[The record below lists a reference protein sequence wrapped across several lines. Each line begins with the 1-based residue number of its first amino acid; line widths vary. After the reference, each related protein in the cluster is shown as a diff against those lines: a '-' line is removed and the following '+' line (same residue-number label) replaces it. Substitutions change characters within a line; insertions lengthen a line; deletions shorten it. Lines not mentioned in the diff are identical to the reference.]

1 MASVIFSH
9 GNGFPASTYRSF
21 TNDLVRRGFKVKS
34 IEKLGHQAQFPVT
47 SNWPHLV
54 QELADFAQQSMDE
67 TGETPYLVGHS
78 LGGLLSL
85 MCASKHPK

>member
-1 MASVIFSH
+1 MASLIFSH

-34 IEKLGHQAQFPVT
+34 IEKLGHQTQFPVT

-54 QELADFAQQSMDE
+54 QELAEFAQQSIFE
-67 TGETPYLVGHS
+67 TGETPYSFEQGSV
-78 LGGLLSL
+78 
-85 MCASKHPK
+85 